1 MNFNTATNHR
11 ESIRICGGG
20 GNGGGGGGGGGEV
33 RRNSLLR
40 KNHQMITYEGNGVD
54 NSGGGGKMVATS
66 PTAITNANDSIVTL
80 KYTAHGLANS
90 QV

>member
-20 GNGGGGGGGGGEV
+20 GGNGGGGDGGGGEV

-40 KNHQMITYEGNGVD
+40 KNHQMITYGGNGVD
-54 NSGGGGKMVATS
+54 NGGGGKMVATS